1 MKRGKK
7 IVKVVLLVIV
17 GIALAFGFVLAT
29 MYLWNWL
36 VPDLFNGPV
45 ITFWQALGLLVLS
58 KILFSG
64 FGKGGHRGGGSWKQ
78 HYWKSHL
85 KEKWNTM
92 TPSERERLKE
102 KIRGKWCMPSEE
114 EPVKATENPGGSS
127 PQ

>member
-7 IVKVVLLVIV
+7 VAKVIMIIIV

-36 VPDLFNGPV
+36 VPDLFGGPV

-64 FGKGGHRGGGSWKQ
+64 FGKGGGKHGGG
-78 HYWKSHL
+78 WKSNHW
-85 KEKWNTM
+85 KEKWNSM
-92 TPSERERLKE
+92 TPEDRERFKE
-102 KIRGKWCMPSEE
+102 KMKDKWCWPR
-114 EPVKATENPGGSS
+114 KDNPEVGTGDSAV
-127 PQ
+127 